1 MIEAVAKHRPRA
13 GRLWVAACAMAP
25 RILTLPHR
33 KPDMPTKWITPFLFV
48 LAMIGSARAAP
59 LPPADVPDQLKSWIP
74 WVLDGATAV
83 GCPHLFNNAE
93 TRLCA
98 WPGALE
104 LKAASKGASFAQDWR
119 VYRATWAAM
128 PGDERHW
135 PQEVQVDGKPGAVIS
150 RDGVPSINLAP
161 GQHHVTGRFLW
172 NVLPESLALPAGAG
186 LLRLDLNGQPVSLPV
201 RDENNRLWLQGKV
214 DSEGEQQAQI
224 RIHRKIVDGVPITVE
239 TRIRL
244 EVSGKSRELTV
255 ARALLPELIPKALT
269 SPLPAILA
277 RDGSLKV
284 QARAGTWEI
293 AFVARHPGPV
303 KTLALAP
310 APFQDQGQS
319 QDQAAAATEEVW
331 VFEAAPLIRTVSIEG
346 PVTVDPQQTTLPK
359 EWRNLPA
366 YLMRPG
372 AAFRF
377 KEIRRGDSDP
387 APDKLA
393 LERRLWLSFDGS
405 SLTMSDRIS
414 GEISRASRLA
424 MAAPAQLGRVDV
436 GGQDQ
441 LITRGSDN
449 VAGIE
454 VKRGKLS
461 MSADSL
467 VPDAPRSLPAIGW
480 KHDFDRVSMEL
491 ALPAGWRLLHA
502 SGADRAEGAWLA
514 SWDLLDFFLV
524 LVIALAAGK
533 LWGRKWG
540 LLTLVTLVLTYQ
552 EPEAPRFAWIALLAA
567 VALVRV
573 LPAGRF
579 KSAMLWVQRA
589 SLLALVLIVL
599 GFATGQVRGALY
611 PVLEQGATPSFAEA
625 PAMIAGNVNQ
635 DQPETAAA
643 APERSRSMKDSSK
656 ASAPKQQL
664 QRAYQSID
672 PDAKVQ
678 TGPGLP
684 DWRWHTYRLTWD
696 GPVRQ
701 DQRLDLWLV
710 SPWAN
715 KILVLLRL
723 VLLAFVLAC
732 MTGVGLPGA
741 SGATGGAMGGGRGLG
756 RFRKPGASVML
767 ALLTTLTTLAVLQPY
782 PVQAALPD
790 KELLDKLKEKLTQ
803 PADCL
808 PECAEIARLS
818 VQVSGTTLRLGLDV
832 DAALDTA
839 VPLPG
844 GAKHWLPREA
854 TLDGKPAKVVRD
866 GEGGLWLLAP
876 AGRHRVELNGDLPA
890 HDTLQLPLP
899 RKPRRVEVSAD
910 GWDVAGLSDDTGA
923 AATLQLSRRIKAG
936 GTTDGPV
943 LPPFLQVERRLVLDL
958 VWRVETTV
966 RRASPLGVPALAQIP
981 LLPGEA
987 VTTAGIN
994 VQDGRVLV
1002 NLGAQADSLSWS
1014 SNLNQRADLKLVAP
1028 KDTAWAETWIIAAS
1042 TLWHVT
1048 AIGLAPVAMDASQE
1062 ADLAFRP
1069 WPGETLD
1076 LKIERPI
1083 AIAGQTMTVDRSTLT
1098 VRPGTRATDYQLAL
1112 TVRSSRGIDHTLTLP
1127 EGANLER
1134 VSINGQVRP
1143 IRANGRQLVLPL
1155 VPGKQT
1161 IDIVWRVG
1169 QAMAVRFATL
1179 PVGLNLASVNSRV
1192 ELQLPQDRW
1201 LLFASGPGIGP
1212 AILFWGKLLILL
1224 AIAFALG
1231 RWRDLPMKTRHWM
1244 LLALGLTQVP
1254 WWAAALVIAW
1264 FFAFSWRA
1272 KTAGAPNARW
1282 LFNLAQLALAALTVA
1297 MFGVL
1302 FIAVQ
1307 GGLLGQP
1314 EMQVAGNNSTYD
1326 MLRWYVDRA
1335 GPELKSASVLTLPIL
1350 VYRALM
1356 LVWALWLAW
1365 SLLSWL
1371 KWGWQGFA
1379 TNGLWRKKPVLA
1391 APAKEQTGPGQEG
1404 QARSK

>member
-1 MIEAVAKHRPRA
+1 MSI
-13 GRLWVAACAMAP
+13 
-25 RILTLPHR
+25 
-33 KPDMPTKWITPFLFV
+33 KWTTPFLFV
-48 LAMIGSARAAP
+48 LAMIGSAGATP
-59 LPPADVPDQLKSWIP
+59 LPPSDVPDPLKSWIP
-74 WVLDGATAV
+74 WVLDGDTAA

-93 TRLCA
+93 SRLCA
-98 WPGALE
+98 WPGALD
-104 LKAASKGASFAQDWR
+104 LKAGSNGASFAQDWR
-119 VYRATWAAM
+119 VYRATWAAL
-128 PGDERHW
+128 PGDERRW

-172 NVLPESLALPAGAG
+172 NTLPESLALPAGAG
-186 LLRLDLNGQPVSLPV
+186 LLRLDLNGQSVSFPV
-201 RDENNRLWLQGKV
+201 RDENNRLWLQRKV

-244 EVSGKSRELTV
+244 EVSGKSRELTI
-255 ARALLPELIPKALT
+255 AGTLLPDLIPKALT

-277 RDGSLKV
+277 QDGSLKV

-293 AFVARHPGPV
+293 AFVALHPGPV

-310 APFQDQGQS
+310 GQGQA
-319 QDQAAAATEEVW
+319 QAAAGTEEVW
-331 VFEAAPLIRTVSIEG
+331 VFEAAPLVRTVSIEG
-346 PVTVDPQQTTLPK
+346 PATVNPQQTTLPK

-372 AAFRF
+372 AAFGF

-405 SLTMSDRIS
+405 TLTMSDRIL
-414 GEISRASRLA
+414 GDISRASRLA

-441 LITRGSDN
+441 LITRGSDKL
-449 VAGIE
+449 AGIE

-467 VPDAPRSLPAIGW
+467 LPDAPRSLPAIGW

-502 SGADRAEGAWLA
+502 SGADRADGAWLA
-514 SWDLLDFFLV
+514 SWNLLDFFLV

-540 LLTLVTLVLTYQ
+540 LITLATLVLTYQ
-552 EPEAPRFAWIALLAA
+552 EPEAPRFAWIVLLAA

-599 GFATGQVRGALY
+599 GFATGQLRGALY

-625 PAMIAGNVNQ
+625 PAMVAGSVNQ
-635 DQPETAAA
+635 DQSDDKPNGELAA
-643 APERSRSMKDSSK
+643 APERSRSLKDLST
-656 ASAPKQQL
+656 ASVPKKQL
-664 QRAYQSID
+664 QHAYQSID

-701 DQRLDLWLV
+701 DQQLDLWLV

-723 VLLAFVLAC
+723 VLLACLLAC
-732 MTGVGLPGA
+732 MAGVALPGA
-741 SGATGGAMGGGRGLG
+741 GGAIGGATGGGNGLG
-756 RFRKPGASVML
+756 RFRKPGASVSL
-767 ALLTTLTTLAVLQPY
+767 TLFALLTIFTMLQPD

-854 TLDGKPAKVVRD
+854 TLDGKPAQVLRD
-866 GEGGLWLLAP
+866 GDGGLWLLAP

-923 AATLQLSRRIKAG
+923 ADTLQLSRRIEAG
-936 GTTDGPV
+936 STTDGPV

-966 RRASPLGVPALAQIP
+966 RRASPLGVPALVQIP

-994 VQDGRVLV
+994 VKDGRVLV

-1028 KDTAWAETWIIAAS
+1028 RDTAWVETWIIAAS

-1048 AIGLAPVAMDASQE
+1048 ADGLAPVAMDASQE

-1076 LKIERPI
+1076 LKIERPS

-1098 VRPGTRATDYQLAL
+1098 VNPGTRATDYQLAL

-1127 EGANLER
+1127 QGANLER

-1155 VPGKQT
+1155 MPGKQT
-1161 IDIVWRVG
+1161 IDIVWRVS
-1169 QAMAVRFATL
+1169 QAMAVRFTTL

-1192 ELQLPQDRW
+1192 QLQLPRDRW

-1224 AIAFALG
+1224 AVAFALG
-1231 RWRDLPMKTRHWM
+1231 RCRDLPMKTRHWM

-1264 FFAFSWRA
+1264 FFAFSRRA
-1272 KTAGAPNARW
+1272 KTEGTRTARW
-1282 LFNLAQLALAALTVA
+1282 LFNLAQLALAALTIA
-1297 MFGVL
+1297 LLAVL

-1314 EMQVAGNNSTYD
+1314 EMQVVGNNSTYD

-1335 GPELKSASVLTLPIL
+1335 SPELKSASVLTLPIL

-1371 KWGWQGFA
+1371 KWGWQGFV
-1379 TNGLWRKKPVLA
+1379 TDGLWRKKPVLA
-1391 APAKEQTGPGQEG
+1391 TAAAEQTRPEQKGQTE
-1404 QARSK
+1404 SK